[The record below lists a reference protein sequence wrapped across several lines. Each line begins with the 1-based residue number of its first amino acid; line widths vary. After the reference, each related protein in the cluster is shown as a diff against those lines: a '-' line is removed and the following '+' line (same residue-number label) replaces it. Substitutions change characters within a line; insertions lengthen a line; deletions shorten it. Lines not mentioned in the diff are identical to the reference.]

1 MRNDEGNDD
10 SIMADID
17 KIDIIK
23 RIHDGLSSYGAASE
37 IKSHFTTQNAWSH
50 KGDVSAPIDLNS
62 ESGVSD
68 FEEPPSAQ

>member
-23 RIHDGLSSYGAASE
+23 RFHDGLSSYGAASE
-37 IKSHFTTQNAWSH
+37 IKLSYVNKPKIIAKTMA
-50 KGDVSAPIDLNS
+50 
-62 ESGVSD
+62 
-68 FEEPPSAQ
+68 